1 MSFVA
6 TRGGGYWLGA
16 CLLVASL
23 FGAWSTSGGVGKGAA
38 EATSAASAASADG
51 VTVSL
56 PRKSPPSTA
65 IHVTAVAG
73 DQLSMPIPSPFKLV
87 TAFRLEMGPGEL
99 EEPIQISLS
108 KWPVSEARQE
118 VRFLRETSLPNKDGV
133 EVPLWMEEAEGVIGH
148 NNLIRTN
155 SDQSGGLR
163 FSSVYTVVVAD
174 SSQVAPVHGQVS
186 FFFPVDRSG
195 TFAVVAQAEQQPP
208 VGRWLDP
215 RGHFDLLLGLG
226 PTTFT
231 AIQVTPHGHVAETSV
246 KTTVSQAEKGLQR
259 PLFDHGLAIQL
270 IPVADGL
277 KDKDA
282 PWAAPEIT
290 KGRLEKVGAGH
301 QLTFEGK
308 RFVFANERAPRH
320 KRMGA
325 DPSEVQVNFHMPGR
339 ATPLVVS
346 PQAGSTGTR
355 FVVPV
360 PAGVILGLSKVSIT
374 RPLWLR
380 TRSGWDRRS
389 EVTSEPEPLEGD
401 PHHYFVPNGDAHLA
415 VFDTST
421 HELVTRIPLGDPAV
435 PSYPRAAVV
444 PSRDNRAYVS
454 LQQGGGVAVIDTEL
468 LQAVDLVPET
478 PAMNVLPFEGGQ
490 PAGMVWCCVGRTQ
503 ERLYVSDG
511 QNGRIAIYDVT
522 ADNPT
527 FHQRLAWMTIDR
539 APQGLGEMTVNA
551 MRNRLYAIAPG
562 SVATNGGAAR
572 HAIVVMDVGSES
584 KTYTKEISRLP
595 VDGTPI
601 ALDALD
607 DTSGLIVFLT
617 QKDDGS
623 YLGLIRDD
631 VMSPPAAISY
641 IKVGPILSGDART
654 VLRGTGLKLIRAKR
668 MSQWQMVPYAVVSY
682 ASGSDEH
689 PGAKINSSKAGE
701 VKGGVGIIENPTGP
715 QPEFTEVMSV
725 TAGSLPYLSSDQY
738 GEMYVLDRRQE
749 TIIELDLTQVFAALA
764 DNSVVKLPLSLLQ
777 RAPKIV
783 TRQFKS
789 HGIPHDIAHTGAL
802 KVQLWVQ

>member
-1 MSFVA
+1 
-6 TRGGGYWLGA
+6 
-16 CLLVASL
+16 
-23 FGAWSTSGGVGKGAA
+23 
-38 EATSAASAASADG
+38 
-51 VTVSL
+51 
-56 PRKSPPSTA
+56 
-65 IHVTAVAG
+65 
-73 DQLSMPIPSPFKLV
+73 MPIPSPFKLV

-99 EEPIQISLS
+99 EEPIQVSLS

-118 VRFLRETSLPNKDGV
+118 VWFLRETSLPNKDGV

-155 SDQSGGLR
+155 SDKSGGLR
-163 FSSVYTVVVAD
+163 FSGVYAVVLAD
-174 SSQVAPVHGQVS
+174 SSQVAPVQGQVS

-195 TFAVVAQAEQQPP
+195 TFAVVAQGEQQPP

-226 PTTFT
+226 PTTLK
-231 AIQVTPHGHVAETSV
+231 AIQVTPHGQVAETSV
-246 KTTVSQAEKGLQR
+246 KTTVSQAGNALQR
-259 PLFDHGLAIQL
+259 HLFDRGLAIQL

-277 KDKDA
+277 GDKNA

-290 KGRLEKVGAGH
+290 KGKLEKVGSGH

-308 RFVFANERAPRH
+308 RFVFANERAPKH
-320 KRMGA
+320 KRTGA
-325 DPSEVQVNFHMPGR
+325 EPSEVQVNFHVAGR

-360 PAGVILGLSKVSIT
+360 PSGVILGLSKVSIT

-389 EVTSEPEPLEGD
+389 EITSEPEPLEGN
-401 PHHYFVPNGDAHLA
+401 PHHFFVPDGDAHLA
-415 VFDTST
+415 VFDSST
-421 HELVTRIPLGDPAV
+421 HELVTRIPLGDPTV
-435 PSYPRAAVV
+435 PSHPRAAVV

-478 PAMNVLPFEGGQ
+478 PAINLLPFEGGQ

-511 QNGRIAIYDVT
+511 QHGRIAIYDVT
-522 ADNPT
+522 ADNPS

-539 APQGLGEMTVNA
+539 APRGLGEMTIHA
-551 MRNRLYAIAPG
+551 MRNRLYVIAPDG
-562 SVATNGGAAR
+562 VATNGGAAQ
-572 HAIVVMDVGSES
+572 HAIVVMDVDSDR
-584 KTYTKEISRLP
+584 KTYTQEVFRLP

-601 ALDALD
+601 ALDALE
-607 DTSGLIVFLT
+607 DTSGLIVVLT
-617 QKDDGS
+617 QKDDGP

-631 VMSPPAAISY
+631 RMAPPAAISY
-641 IKVGPILSGDART
+641 LKVGPIPFGDART
-654 VLRGTGLKLIRAKR
+654 LLRGTGLKLIPAKR

-682 ASGSDEH
+682 VSGSDEH
-689 PGAKINSSKAGE
+689 PGAKSPSSKAGE
-701 VKGGVGIIENPTGP
+701 VQGGVGIIENPTGP
-715 QPEFTEVMSV
+715 QPHFTEVMSLS
-725 TAGSLPYLSSDQY
+725 AGSLPYLSSDQY
-738 GEMYVLDRRQE
+738 GEIYVLDRRRE
-749 TIIELDLTQVFAALA
+749 TITELDLTQVFAALA
-764 DNSVVKLPLSLLQ
+764 DNSVVTTPLSLLQ

-783 TRQFKS
+783 NRQFKS
-789 HGIPHDIAHTGAL
+789 HGTPHDIAHTGAL